1 MSSDVIQKEFDW
13 TLELEKTVVKSL
25 TTTFGLDFL
34 LFKDKMG
41 GNVDTVHKVRE
52 WQYEL
57 QTQGKSDINVSDE
70 MRRQITNDG
79 KNTESYKKIS
89 LNEDGSIKYKPNG
102 KISKHDD
109 YHSKDKSYRDRK
121 SKERNLFE
129 SGKLTDGYTGE
140 KLDEHSLTKDGN
152 KTPYE
157 LDHVIAASYIHHD
170 AGRILSEEYGVALA
184 NSESNLVTTHWYINN
199 IKNDH
204 DINTYCD
211 IIIPQQILRNNDDIL
226 KLTQDLNNKNISN
239 EERKKIQDNINI
251 IKEKN
256 TLLATVDKNKLL
268 AVKEKADKV
277 YNSKINWSYY
287 SSSKFLKNTATEA
300 GKAGLSMGF
309 RQALGLVLAE
319 LWFELKETIPRI
331 YQNVKTNFTLENFVA
346 HIKTTLKNI
355 WGRIQLRFKDLL
367 MSFKDGVLSG
377 ILGSLTSTLWN
388 AFQTI
393 GGNVIKLIRETWSS
407 LVQAAK
413 LIFFNPDKLALGDLM
428 KELSKIIG
436 LAVATSLGTILNQYL
451 STLLTFPFGDSLA
464 AFLSALVVGLM
475 TLGMSYFLD
484 HSELMQK
491 VWNYLNNL
499 KNRYDNVLENL
510 KEINESLDDYLINLS
525 KTELNL
531 NPEELRRF
539 TDSLYNTNS
548 ELERSVLLH
557 EEVKRRNIALPFDS
571 GNLSSTR
578 DWLKK
583 L

>member
-1 MSSDVIQKEFDW
+1 MSTNVIQKEFDW
-13 TLELEKTVVKSL
+13 AAELEKTVIKSL
-25 TTTFGLDFL
+25 TTSFGLDFL
-34 LFKDKMG
+34 LFKDKIG
-41 GNVDTVHKVRE
+41 GNIDTVHKVRE

-70 MRRQITNDG
+70 MRSQITNDG
-79 KNTESYKKIS
+79 KNSESYKKIS

-121 SKERNLFE
+121 SRERKLFE

-140 KLDEHSLTKDGN
+140 KLNEHSLTKDGN

-170 AGRILSEEYGVALA
+170 AGRILSEEDGVALA

-239 EERKKIQDNINI
+239 EERKNIQDNINI

-256 TLLATVDKNKLL
+256 TLLSTVDKNKLL

-277 YNSKINWSYY
+277 YNSKINWNYY
-287 SSSKFLKNTATEA
+287 TSSKFFKNSASEA
-300 GKAGLSMGF
+300 GKAGLSMGL

-319 LWFELKETIPRI
+319 LWFEFKEAIPRI
-331 YQNVKTNFTLENFVA
+331 YQNVKTNFTLDNFVS
-346 HIKTTLKNI
+346 HIKNTLKNI
-355 WGRIQLRFKDLL
+355 WERIQLRFKDLL
-367 MSFKDGVLSG
+367 MSFKDGVMSG
-377 ILGSLTSTLWN
+377 ILGSLTTTLWN

-464 AFLSALVVGLM
+464 AFLSAFAVGLM

>member
-13 TLELEKTVVKSL
+13 TQELEKTVVKSL

-52 WQYEL
+52 WQCDL
-57 QTQGKSDINVSDE
+57 QSQGQSEINVSEE
-70 MRRQITNDG
+70 MKRQFTFDG
-79 KNTESYKKIS
+79 KNTESYKKIQ
-89 LNEDGSIKYKPNG
+89 LNKDGSIKYNSAG
-102 KISKHDD
+102 KIEKYDD
-109 YHSKDKSYRDRK
+109 YHNKDQSYKDRK
-121 SKERNLFE
+121 IEDNKLFE
-129 SGKLTDGYTGE
+129 SGNLIDGYSGE
-140 KLDEHSLTKDGN
+140 KLNEYSLKKNGN

-170 AGRILSEEYGVALA
+170 AGRILSEEKGVALA

-211 IIIPQQILRNNDDIL
+211 IIIPQQILKNNDDIL

-239 EERKKIQDNINI
+239 EDRKNIQDKISI

-256 TLLATVDKNKLL
+256 ILLATVDKNKLL
-268 AVKEKADKV
+268 VAKEKADKV

-319 LWFELKETIPRI
+319 LWFELKEAIPRI
-331 YQNVKTNFTLENFVA
+331 YQKVKTNFTLENFVA

-355 WGRIQLRFKDLL
+355 WERIQLRFNDLL

-525 KTELNL
+525 KTELAL
-531 NPEELRRF
+531 NFDEIKQF
-539 TDSLYNTNS
+539 TDSLQNTNS